1 MSGRC
6 QALHSGR
13 FNAFASPS
21 WFILRLFR
29 PRRSFLLRKIIDSLR
44 ISGRPGIYSEIVGH
58 PFLFV
63 GLDSVI
69 VDFWVVSRKSVI
81 GTQTQTGTAQTE
93 TFRAENQTVTKTQT
107 DTETGTQTHP
117 ETKIQ
122 TATVR
127 PGAME
132 ALTPRAFLL
141 LLTFIGPTIG
151 RTVIEKK
158 YLWMSG
164 SFSLTKKHNVTFFY
178 GIRGYAYS
186 LTLQMNGATAT
197 YLKVAGMD
205 NVSGPF
211 GARRKRRRKPLLNII
226 ANPRTNQH
234 GLSPALS
241 PAAIIKLSEWRS
253 CDEEDPTCESPS
265 SASSTRL
272 RVEKW
277 GECRPSFPP
286 LPGTS
291 AQGGIGNEDES
302 PPQNAPLWDGDVMG
316 HADNY
321 YKHWPQVGTQHRTVT
336 CLDPTGVQLDIRNGQ
351 IYQNGGEKYFV
362 FMKVKGKAA
371 PTLLKPK
378 RPNPTSHSALI
389 KGHPCPD
396 PDEFMQIEGC
406 NIHGCHGYSWMTL
419 PWQECNATCDR
430 EGFQVRE
437 VWCSE
442 NQEQVPDDKC
452 LSLEKPAEFR
462 RCTKDCPTECQ
473 VSPWSEWSK
482 CNAHTCYPNGTRG
495 GTTIQTRY
503 RVVLEEGKDC
513 GPLVEHAPCPAG
525 PYRPCP
531 TYHWTT
537 GNWSHCQLAKGVL
550 CGHGLRTRGLS
561 AQHAACQALPLVE
574 TMPCPCAQYDPLPLS
589 EWSSCLSNESTT
601 CGTGTRYRA
610 MACVDTK
617 QQTVD
622 PSLCGGS
629 SGLQE
634 EPCLLPCPADCMLG
648 EWTAWNE
655 CSAVC
660 GPGIQNRTR
669 MILRDAAG
677 NGRPCAAT
685 TETKICN
692 TSCDVFQWQASGWS
706 ECSLLPS
713 DRPLGCGTGDQYRQ
727 GAACGHGV
735 RTRNVSCI
743 KMNDNSTVELWHC
756 AGSASRKTISTNE

>member
-69 VDFWVVSRKSVI
+69 VDFWVVSRKSVDYLI
-81 GTQTQTGTAQTE
+81 QNPLSRYNWKTLQNCQNPSKTHPPIDRNTQTNPSKWRHEKGNAVISE
-93 TFRAENQTVTKTQT
+93 ARSHGSAHAE
-107 DTETGTQTHP
+107 
-117 ETKIQ
+117 
-122 TATVR
+122 
-127 PGAME
+127 
-132 ALTPRAFLL
+132 
-141 LLTFIGPTIG
+141 
-151 RTVIEKK
+151 
-158 YLWMSG
+158 
-164 SFSLTKKHNVTFFY
+164 SLP
-178 GIRGYAYS
+178 S
-186 LTLQMNGATAT
+186 LA
-197 YLKVAGMD
+197 
-205 NVSGPF
+205 
-211 GARRKRRRKPLLNII
+211 
-226 ANPRTNQH
+226 H
-234 GLSPALS
+234 
-241 PAAIIKLSEWRS
+241 LSEWRS

-685 TETKICN
+685 IETKICN

-756 AGSASRKTISTNE
+756 AGSASVPIALLGGERLMSSYEITDGETVSIQPMLWETIKRTTTVIFYWQWISLVCQ